1 MALTVHVDQQDETQ
15 FFENVWC
22 NHCVLLTLQ
31 RFLSRIRN
39 FETIVGFAQH
49 TERAVSGVTHP
60 RMEPRQ
66 DGLQAMFPGC
76 CCGCCCCC
84 GTLQVLS
91 SPTPPSPQFSLAV
104 APCIHDTRRY
114 LAFLMYFR
122 CLLSEAVSE
131 PFTHSVRGLI
141 CLILGLRSG
150 GNNTKWTVE
159 KSVVETQHDALI

>member
-1 MALTVHVDQQDETQ
+1 M
-15 FFENVWC
+15 C
-22 NHCVLLTLQ
+22 CSHCKM
-31 RFLSRIRN
+31 FLR
-39 FETIVGFAQH
+39 
-49 TERAVSGVTHP
+49 VSGILKLLWVLHNTP
-60 RMEPRQ
+60 TEQCQGLRIPGSFTRMEPRQ

-76 CCGCCCCC
+76 CYCCCC

-122 CLLSEAVSE
+122 CLLSEAVSG

-150 GNNTKWTVE
+150 GNNTKRTVE